1 METNATLFD
10 FEQRSSESSYVDAI
24 WRTHTHSEG
33 TFMSVAEAH
42 WGLVITNYQ
51 GKVTAHV
58 RGPETKATPS
68 PVPEDA
74 EIFGIVFKLG
84 TFMAH
89 LPAMT
94 LVDNPVV
101 LPDASSDNTF
111 WLNGSA
117 WEMPEFENADTFINR
132 LVRQGLIAHEPVV
145 DAALQGQITDL
156 SSRSVQRRFL
166 RATGLTHGTVYQI
179 ERARHAMTLLSGGS
193 SILDTVDL
201 AGYAD
206 QSHLTRALKHFI
218 GQTPSQII
226 SIINR
231 E

>member
-1 METNATLFD
+1 
-10 FEQRSSESSYVDAI
+10 
-24 WRTHTHSEG
+24 
-33 TFMSVAEAH
+33 
-42 WGLVITNYQ
+42 
-51 GKVTAHV
+51 
-58 RGPETKATPS
+58 
-68 PVPEDA
+68 
-74 EIFGIVFKLG
+74 
-84 TFMAH
+84 MAH

-179 ERARHAMTLLSGGS
+179 ERARRAMTMLHQGI